1 MTVKI
6 GLTIILLGFTGFCYA
21 CKCGGPG
28 TVKSS
33 FEGSHVVV
41 SGRVLSKQL
50 VPFSQTIRPDSVSA
64 IRERFKDDK
73 QNLEFFEMNYF
84 FKIDLSI
91 VDRYKGTDL
100 PDTVTIYTSMHS
112 ASCGYKFELG
122 KSYIIYASNS
132 SHLSFMFNDRFG
144 LGKGSQKEDTYWT
157 NRCTRTT
164 EYNSVEADE
173 LTLLTKN
180 K

>member
-1 MTVKI
+1 M
-6 GLTIILLGFTGFCYA
+6 LLGFTGFCYA

-41 SGRVLSKQL
+41 SGQVLSKE
-50 VPFSQTIRPDSVSA
+50 VVSFSQTIRPDSVSA
-64 IRERFKDDK
+64 IRERLKDDK
-73 QNLEFFEMNYF
+73 QNLQFFEMSYI
-84 FKIDLSI
+84 FKIDLEI
-91 VDRYKGTDL
+91 VEKYKGTDL
-100 PDTVTIYTSMHS
+100 RDTVTIYTAMHR

-122 KSYIIYASNS
+122 RSYIIYASNG
-132 SHLSFMFNDRFG
+132 SHLSFMFKDKVD
-144 LGKGSQKEDTYWT
+144 LSKGSQKENTYWT
-157 NRCTRTT
+157 NHCTRTT

-173 LTLLTKN
+173 LRLLTKG